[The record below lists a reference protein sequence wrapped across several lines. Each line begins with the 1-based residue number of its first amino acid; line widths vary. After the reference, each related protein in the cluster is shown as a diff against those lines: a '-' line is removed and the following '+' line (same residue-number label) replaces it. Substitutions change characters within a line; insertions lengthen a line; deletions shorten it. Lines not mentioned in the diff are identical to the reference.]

1 MVKPMLTKS
10 VHAFCL
16 TISVYLLLLLGS
28 VYADVT
34 VLKEIAEAERSISYI
49 GVRLKIFGSRTL
61 EEVVI
66 HKSLK
71 HSYRK
76 VLPTVDGEN
85 TVSTDRQSEEERE
98 TNDRNR
104 DRRRRGREFRWE
116 RQRSQFSTKEV
127 ELIAQNYKIERRTW
141 GEQIAGHQADLLIIR
156 PKFPNRPTK
165 HIYFARKNSV
175 ILRVEDFDSA
185 GVRRNMFVY
194 TRIGFD
200 TQSVDAKFNSI
211 QKEISRSPG
220 RHLPEITIAD
230 AQKTLTRKLIRP
242 QYLPSGFQLQS
253 LHKHQFRGSHP
264 IQLKY
269 TDGMLDFSLFET
281 IDKQNN
287 RNGRNRGGEEIM
299 IGGTS
304 VRKYRRG
311 PTHAFNWSS
320 SGIHFFL
327 SSPLPASEMVK
338 IVESIIDP
346 KTKQK

>member
-1 MVKPMLTKS
+1 MLTKL
-10 VHAFCL
+10 VYAFCL
-16 TISVYLLLLLGS
+16 TVFGYLFLLTGS
-28 VYADVT
+28 VHADVP

-71 HSYRK
+71 DSYRK
-76 VLPTVDGEN
+76 VLPTVGGES
-85 TVSTDRQSEEERE
+85 TLSTDHDRE
-98 TNDRNR
+98 GDRDTNDRNR
-104 DRRRRGREFRWE
+104 DRRRRDREFRWE
-116 RQRSQFSTKEV
+116 RQPSQFSTKAV
-127 ELIAQNYKIERRTW
+127 ELIAQNYKIERRPW
-141 GEQIAGHQADLLIIR
+141 GEKIAGHQADLLIIR
-156 PKFPNRPTK
+156 PKYPSRPTK

-200 TQSVDAKFNSI
+200 TKAVDARFKSI
-211 QKEISRSPG
+211 EKEISRAPG
-220 RHLPEITIAD
+220 RNIPEITLAE
-230 AQKTLTRKLIRP
+230 AQKVLTRKLIKP

-253 LHKHQFRGSHP
+253 LHKHQYRGSHP

-269 TDGMLDFSLFET
+269 TDGMLDFNLYET
-281 IDKQNN
+281 IDKGQD
-287 RNGRNRGGEEIM
+287 RDGRNRGGEVIK
-299 IGGTS
+299 IGDTP
-304 VRKYRRG
+304 VRKYHRG

>member
-1 MVKPMLTKS
+1 MITKS
-10 VHAFCL
+10 LYAYCL
-16 TISVYLLLLLGS
+16 IVFGCLLLLTGTVHS
-28 VYADVT
+28 EVT
-34 VLKEIAEAERSISYI
+34 VLKEIAEAERRISYV

-71 HSYRK
+71 NSYRK
-76 VLPTVDGEN
+76 VLPTVGGES
-85 TVSTDRQSEEERE
+85 TLSTDHERE
-98 TNDRNR
+98 KDRDTNDRNR
-104 DRRRRGREFRWE
+104 DRRRRDREFKWE

-127 ELIAQNYKIERRTW
+127 ELIAQNYKIERRPW
-141 GEQIAGHQADLLIIR
+141 GEKIAGHQADLLIIR
-156 PKFPNRPTK
+156 PKYPGRPTK

-175 ILRVEDFDSA
+175 ILRVEDFDSS

-200 TQSVDAKFNSI
+200 INAVNARFKSI
-211 QKEISRSPG
+211 QEEISRAPG
-220 RHLPEITIAD
+220 RNFSEITLAE
-230 AQKTLTRKLIRP
+230 AEKLLTSKLIKP
-242 QYLPSGFQLQS
+242 QYLPSGFQLQN
-253 LHKHQFRGSHP
+253 LFKHQYRGSHP

-269 TDGMLDFSLFET
+269 TDGMLDFNLFGT
-281 IDKQNN
+281 IDKGQN
-287 RNGRNRGGEEIM
+287 RDGRNRGGEVIK
-299 IGGTS
+299 IGDTP

-311 PTHAFNWSS
+311 PIHAFNWSS

-338 IVESIIDP
+338 IVESIIVP